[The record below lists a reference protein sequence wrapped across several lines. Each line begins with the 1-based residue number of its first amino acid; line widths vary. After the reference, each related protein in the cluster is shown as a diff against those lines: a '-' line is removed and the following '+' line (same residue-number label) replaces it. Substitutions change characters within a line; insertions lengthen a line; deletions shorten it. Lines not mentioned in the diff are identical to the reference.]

1 MDKDNN
7 NDTSYFLIHLII
19 ITPLVT
25 TTLYTRI
32 SSSPNS
38 RYFTI
43 VIYGLLFVLGA
54 ILIFKLI
61 GGFNNTLNIIKYI
74 FNVISPFVIGA
85 FIAIY
90 IIPTCK
96 IFLQTFVQGK
106 MPFEVGQAFLNIFR
120 YL

>member
-7 NDTSYFLIHLII
+7 NDTSYFNSPDNNNSAGDNHI
-19 ITPLVT
+19 V
-25 TTLYTRI
+25 YKNKFQ
-32 SSSPNS
+32 PNS

-54 ILIFKLI
+54 ILIFQDD
-61 GGFNNTLNIIKYI
+61 
-74 FNVISPFVIGA
+74 
-85 FIAIY
+85 AIRLAVEYHY

-106 MPFEVGQAFLNIFR
+106 MPFEVGQAF
-120 YL
+120 